1 MSTVFFSRKIAQL
14 VFVDKVL
21 RDDGNHRIYSVSGH
35 IFFVSIEEFLDAFN
49 FEELVDRVTVDL
61 THAHLSDQGAV
72 VALDKVVNK
81 FRRNG
86 AEVEVVGLNEAS
98 ATLVEKLAVHSHPD
112 QMPPKPAVSEN

>member
-1 MSTVFFSRKIAQL
+1 
-14 VFVDKVL
+14 
-21 RDDGNHRIYSVSGH
+21 
-35 IFFVSIEEFLDAFN
+35 VSIDEFLDAFN

-86 AEVEVVGLNEAS
+86 ADVEVVGLNQAS
-98 ATLVEKLAVHSHPD
+98 ASLVEKLAVHSHPD
-112 QMPPKPAVSEN
+112 QMPQKPAVSES